1 LDTAANAYVTGFT
14 ASREF
19 PTTPDSLQPASVD
32 FSPEIFFDAFVTK
45 IGEHCLVTAATPLSI
60 NFGVVPPLV
69 RSVAMPVRLTLAEPV
84 TDFQALLS
92 DQLNFE
98 VATTPRFVSERE
110 VEFDVFFL
118 PR

>member
-45 IGEHCLVTAATPLSI
+45 IASPA
-60 NFGVVPPLV
+60 
-69 RSVAMPVRLTLAEPV
+69 
-84 TDFQALLS
+84 
-92 DQLNFE
+92 
-98 VATTPRFVSERE
+98 
-110 VEFDVFFL
+110 
-118 PR
+118 